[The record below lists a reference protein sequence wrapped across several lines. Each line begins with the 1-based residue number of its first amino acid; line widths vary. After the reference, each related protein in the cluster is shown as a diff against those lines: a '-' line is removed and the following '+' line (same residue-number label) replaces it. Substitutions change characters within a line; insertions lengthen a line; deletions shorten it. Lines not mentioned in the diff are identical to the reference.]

1 MVSRVSTIRAH
12 IKGTTLAAMET
23 PEAEAAAA
31 AAVEEAI
38 VEASSEVRTETIM
51 VVIEGVAMVGTRRAA
66 SLSCG
71 SHYVIA
77 VSTSISAN

>member
-23 PEAEAAAA
+23 PEAEAA